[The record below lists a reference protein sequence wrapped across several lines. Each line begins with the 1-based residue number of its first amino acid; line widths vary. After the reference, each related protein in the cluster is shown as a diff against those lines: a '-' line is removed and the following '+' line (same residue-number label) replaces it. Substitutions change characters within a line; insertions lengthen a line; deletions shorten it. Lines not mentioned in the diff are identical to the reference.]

1 MARSTAVIRSD
12 AAALADRFSSALA
25 SLAGESVLITGAGGF
40 LCSYLVD
47 VFVAYNDHHP
57 DSQLRIVALDNFI
70 TGLPDRLA
78 HLTDRADVAIVAHD
92 IAQPYAS
99 ETPAWLVHGASIA
112 SPTFYRRFPMETI
125 DANVNGTR
133 HMLDLGRHSRAML
146 VMSTSEIYGDPAPDA
161 IPTSEQYRGNVSCT
175 GPRACYDESKRMAET
190 LCWVAH
196 QQFQTPVMTIRPFN
210 VFGPGQRLDDRRLM
224 PDLFRSALADEPAVL
239 HSDGRATRAMCYVT
253 DAIAAMLQVLTA
265 GVSGEPYNIGNDEGE
280 KSVREI
286 ADLVAR
292 AAGAP
297 EPVFAPSE
305 DAAYLTDN
313 PQRRCPDL
321 AKLRSLSW
329 TPEVSVTA
337 GIDRTLTSYREELI
351 TCA

>member
-12 AAALADRFSSALA
+12 AAALADRFSAPLG
-25 SLAGESVLITGAGGF
+25 SLAGESVLVTGAGGF

-47 VFVAYNDHHP
+47 VLAAYNDQHP
-57 DSQLRIVALDNFI
+57 DRRCRIVALDNFI

-78 HLTDRADVAIVAHD
+78 HLADRADVAIVAHD
-92 IAQPYAS
+92 ISQPYAD
-99 ETPAWLVHGASIA
+99 EVPAWLVHGASIA

-146 VMSTSEIYGDPAPDA
+146 VMSTSEIYGDPAPEA
-161 IPTSEQYRGNVSCT
+161 IPTAEQYRGNVSCT

-224 PDLFRSALADEPAVL
+224 PDLFRSALAGEPAVL
-239 HSDGRATRAMCYVT
+239 HSDGRATRAMCYVI

-265 GVSGEPYNIGNDEGE
+265 GVAGEPYNIGNDEGE

-292 AAGAP
+292 AAGVADAA
-297 EPVFAPSE
+297 FAPSD

-321 AKLRSLSW
+321 TKLRALGWS
-329 TPEVSVTA
+329 PEVSVA
-337 GIDRTLTSYREELI
+337 DGIARTLTSYREELVS
-351 TCA
+351 CA